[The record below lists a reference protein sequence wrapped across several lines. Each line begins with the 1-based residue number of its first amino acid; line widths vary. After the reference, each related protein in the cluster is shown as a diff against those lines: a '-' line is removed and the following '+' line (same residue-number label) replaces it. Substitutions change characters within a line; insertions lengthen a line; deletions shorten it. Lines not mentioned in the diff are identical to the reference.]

1 MMPQAISMAD
11 YCVRKYKTRDPFEI
25 IDRRNIELRWFDGR
39 NLLGYFRVV
48 NRQQYIGLNCNAE
61 DGALRTGAGHE
72 LGHSFLDYASAS
84 SGMLFQDTMLYSLN
98 NSRSERNANL
108 FDAELLIPDN
118 DILDRIY
125 YKEYTLLT
133 QYIQEN
139 IEKYKSDRARFEFE
153 QEQMMD
159 FYQSHQDMGT
169 FEDLAEEMNVDV
181 HLVGFKLQCLR
192 AKGLDLPNV
201 PDTKSDFLKS
211 WQKRQY

>member
-1 MMPQAISMAD
+1 MPQAISMAD
-11 YCVRKYKTRDPFEI
+11 FCIRKYTTRDPFEI

-72 LGHSFLDYASAS
+72 LGHYASAT

-108 FDAELLIPDN
+108 FDAELLIPDEY
-118 DILDRIY
+118 ILGRIY
-125 YKEYTLLT
+125 YEEYSRLV

-139 IEKYKSDRARFEFE
+139 MDKYKSDRARFEFE
-153 QEQMMD
+153 QEQIME
-159 FYQSHQDMGT
+159 FYQGHQDMGT
-169 FEDLAEEMNVDV
+169 FENLAEEMNVDV